1 MLQLFCFS
9 KMRKIPDA
17 KIIKEIDNLFI
28 KAREAKNK
36 PKIARRYV
44 AKARKLAKR
53 NNFSLKKYR
62 RLFCHKCNSFYSS
75 KNSQLRIKK
84 GKLNIKCLECGSYAR
99 YVINKL

>member
-1 MLQLFCFS
+1 
-9 KMRKIPDA
+9 MRKIPDA
-17 KIIKEIDNLFI
+17 KIVKEIDKLFI
-28 KAREAKNK
+28 NAKKTRNK

-62 RLFCHKCNSFYSS
+62 KLFCHKCNSFYSS

-84 GKLNIKCLECGSYAR
+84 GNIIIKCLECGNYAR
-99 YVINKL
+99 YVINKK